1 MSEMSDFFSKFI
13 ALFLLF
19 AAAESL
25 ALEDDND
32 WGFSLLFPMVWAPDI
47 RGEIDVGGQVIEV
60 DAPFSDILDSL
71 SFGYMAEFYAH
82 KNRWVFGLKL
92 NYLESEDE
100 SIKEGFTL
108 PGLGIPIAPSH
119 SIVAEKVLGF
129 TDLVAGYQLTDSIRA
144 YTGVRALF
152 TQIDLRIKP
161 LGTGIIEIDNR
172 IKLADETMYDW
183 LLGGD
188 YTYRINPRWSV
199 ILGGD
204 VAIAGDN
211 DKGLMGNAVLTYR
224 ISQLSSLWMGYRYM
238 RFKDKM
244 TSNGLV
250 VKTDFVQQGPMI
262 GWAFTF

>member
-1 MSEMSDFFSKFI
+1 MKDFSFWCIS
-13 ALFLLF
+13 LLLLF
-19 AAAESL
+19 AAGESL

-32 WGFSLLFPMVWAPDI
+32 WEFSLLFPMVWAPDI
-47 RGEIDVGGQVIEV
+47 RGEIDVDGQVIEV
-60 DAPFSDILDSL
+60 DTPFSDILDSL

-82 KNRWVFGLKL
+82 RNRWVFGVKL
-92 NYLESEDE
+92 NYLETEDE

-108 PGLGIPIAPSH
+108 PGSDIPIAPRH
-119 SIVAEKVLGF
+119 RIVAEKVLGF
-129 TDLVAGYQLTDSIRA
+129 TDLVVGYQLTDSIRL
-144 YTGVRALF
+144 YTGARALF
-152 TQIDLRIKP
+152 TQIDLKIKSLDP
-161 LGTGIIEIDNR
+161 GIIKIDEKIN
-172 IKLADETMYDW
+172 LADETLYDW

-204 VAIAGDN
+204 FAIAGDN

-224 ISQLSSLWMGYRYM
+224 ISQLNNLWMGYRYM

-244 TSNGLV
+244 TSDGLV
-250 VKTDFVQQGPMI
+250 IKTNFVQQGPMI